1 MKNITRVLGVRRF
14 FVAAATLVAG
24 VAGALAGRPAQAADL
39 KLMVEPFYTPDRA
52 AEVYQP
58 LIAYLSTATGH
69 RIELVTPRN
78 YHFFWR
84 DVRQNVA
91 VDLMIAEPPITDYRI
106 QRLGAVPLV
115 RTAETTSYTLLASDT
130 LENPSLEALYGRN
143 IVTMPSPSLGFALLL
158 EFFPNP
164 VSQPNILSSASSW
177 RDGVEI
183 VFAGEADA
191 TIVPT
196 WLQAQYPNLVPIRT
210 SREFPGIALSAS
222 AGLDP
227 QVAADIKA
235 ALLKLH
241 EDPSVYEV
249 LNELGITRFEE
260 ASAAEYRGADQM
272 LREFYGFQ

>member
-1 MKNITRVLGVRRF
+1 MKNISGVLGARRF
-14 FVAAATLVAG
+14 FAAASAVI
-24 VAGALAGRPAQAADL
+24 GAAAVLLGAPSARAADL
-39 KLMVEPFYTPDRA
+39 RLMVEPFYTPDRA
-52 AEVYQP
+52 AEVYEP
-58 LIAYLSTATGH
+58 LVAYLNTATGH

-84 DVRQNVA
+84 DVRQNA
-91 VDLMIAEPPITDYRI
+91 PVDLMLAEPPVTDYRI
-106 QRLGAVPLV
+106 QRFGAVPLV
-115 RTAETTSYTLLASDT
+115 RTAESTSYTLLAGDAVDA
-130 LENPSLEALYGRN
+130 PSLDALLGTD
-143 IVTMPSPSLGFALLL
+143 IVTMPSPSLAFALLL
-158 EFFPNP
+158 EFFPDP
-164 VSQPNILSSASSW
+164 VRQPNILSAASSW
-177 RDGVEI
+177 RDGIEI
-183 VFAGEADA
+183 VFAGEAAA

-235 ALLKLH
+235 ALLRLH

-260 ASAAEYRGADQM
+260 ATAAEYRGADQM

>member
-1 MKNITRVLGVRRF
+1 MKKMTLVLVARRF
-14 FVAAATLVAG
+14 FVATAGVLLVA
-24 VAGALAGRPAQAADL
+24 VLAPAPARAAEL
-39 KLMVEPFYTPDRA
+39 KLLVEPFYTPDRA

-58 LIAYLSTATGH
+58 LIEYIGTTTGH
-69 RIELVTPRN
+69 QITLVTPRN

-84 DVRQNVA
+84 DVRQNVP
-91 VDLMIAEPPITDYRI
+91 VDLMIAEPPVTDYRI
-106 QRLGAVPLV
+106 QRFGAEPLV
-115 RTAETTSYTLLASDT
+115 RTAEPTRYTLLASDM
-130 LENPSLEALYGRN
+130 LENPSLESLYGRN
-143 IVTMPSPSLGFALLL
+143 IVTMPSPSLGFAFLL

-196 WLQAQYPNLVPIRT
+196 WLQAQYPNLVPIRN

-222 AGLDP
+222 AGLDA
-227 QVAADIKA
+227 QVKADIKA

-241 EDPSVYEV
+241 EDPTVYEV

-260 ASAAEYRGADQM
+260 ASAAEYRGAEQM
-272 LREFYGFQ
+272 LREFYGYQ

>member
-1 MKNITRVLGVRRF
+1 MKNITRVLGASRF
-14 FVAAATLVAG
+14 FVAATTIVAG
-24 VAGALAGRPAQAADL
+24 VAGALASRPVQAADL

-58 LIAYLSTATGH
+58 LVAYLSTTTGH
-69 RIELVTPRN
+69 RIELLTPRN

-84 DVRQNVA
+84 DVRQNVP

-106 QRLGAVPLV
+106 QRFGAVPLV
-115 RTAETTSYTLLASDT
+115 RTAEPTRYTLLASDT
-130 LENPSLEALYGRN
+130 LGTPTLQSLYGRN
-143 IVTMPSPSLGFALLL
+143 IVTMPSPSLAFALLL
-158 EFFPNP
+158 EFFPDP

-227 QVAADIKA
+227 QIAAAIKA

-260 ASAAEYRGADQM
+260 ASATEYRGADQM